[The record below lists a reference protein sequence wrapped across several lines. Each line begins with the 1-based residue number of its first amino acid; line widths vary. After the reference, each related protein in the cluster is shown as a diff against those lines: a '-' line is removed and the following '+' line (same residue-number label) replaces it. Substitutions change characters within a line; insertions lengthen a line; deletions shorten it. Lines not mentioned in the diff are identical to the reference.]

1 MINMLTAWQGPC
13 EINGTRYSSINAFIS
28 ENKPISGRITI
39 NLLSNT
45 EKRLPEGNKPDKTEI
60 KKSQDPEKK
69 ESERFRLRITVKKYM
84 TEQSSP
90 GFDFM
95 AKWNNDRP
103 MPLRT
108 MEGEILQE
116 TKGMLKMHLKG
127 FGEATCN
134 CMRCGRTLTNPI
146 SRHYGIG
153 PECMSKLGLVRD
165 IDDVSGIIEDLAEIE
180 WEGWVIK
187 SAITEKEAV

>member
-13 EINGTRYSSINAFIS
+13 EINGIRYSSINAFIS

-60 KKSQDPEKK
+60 KKSTDPEKK
-69 ESERFRLRITVKKYM
+69 ESEGCRFRITVKKYM

-95 AKWNNDRP
+95 AKRNNDRP

-116 TKGMLKMHLKG
+116 TRGMVKMHLKG

-165 IDDVSGIIEDLAEIE
+165 INDVSGIIEDLAEIE

-187 SAITEKEAV
+187 SAIVEKEVV